1 MNAYQQQHPHWPV
14 LTQTKLSVSSVQCQ
28 TDSLIFASLTDNSE
42 TRQKLQAALEQ
53 LGDNTEDE
61 AETIAAEQRETAL
74 KMFAE
79 QEAAKADG
87 KQATTQISR
96 PLHLPRGNFD
106 RTQKSNVSKEQREAI
121 QKIKEHVVQRDSVA
135 RLREMLNHSRDEA
148 TGAHT
153 GKQFEEMA
161 HASSKKLPKRV
172 FNSLREPPRILAETS
187 ESLISLAAK
196 LRHLDVTTE
205 ERGYEDDS
213 LYLAQDVVRT
223 SLHQRL
229 AQLPVPATTEHDHAA
244 AIGTTYSL
252 SYSLQS
258 RQRNSGGM

>member
-1 MNAYQQQHPHWPV
+1 
-14 LTQTKLSVSSVQCQ
+14 LFS
-28 TDSLIFASLTDNSE
+28 
-42 TRQKLQAALEQ
+42 
-53 LGDNTEDE
+53 
-61 AETIAAEQRETAL
+61 
-74 KMFAE
+74 E

-87 KQATTQISR
+87 KQASKHTSR

-106 RTQKSNVSKEQREAI
+106 RAQKSNVSQEQREAI
-121 QKIKEHVVQRDSVA
+121 QKTKEHVVQRDSVA

-148 TGAHT
+148 TGART
-153 GKQFEEMA
+153 GKPFEEMA

-172 FNSLREPPRILAETS
+172 FNSLREPPKILAETS

-205 ERGYEDDS
+205 EGGCDDDS
-213 LYLAQDVVRT
+213 MYLAQDVLRT

-229 AQLPVPATTEHDHAA
+229 AQLPFPVTTEHDHAA

-258 RQRNSGGM
+258 RQRSSGGM